1 MLKGKVEFTLKT
13 EKAALFKLCITGSLH
28 FKLGYITLFGNKG
41 RMNVGV
47 TADESFILRRKINK
61 I

>member
-1 MLKGKVEFTLKT
+1 MLKTDKT
-13 EKAALFKLCITGSLH
+13 APFELYSTEYLH
-28 FKLGYITLFGNKG
+28 FKLCYITLFGNKG
-41 RMNVGV
+41 SMNIGV

>member
-1 MLKGKVEFTLKT
+1 MEFTLKT

-41 RMNVGV
+41 SMNVGV